1 MIMLRKILAAA
12 LLSSA
17 FAAPTLAAP
26 TSNQDGTLKIVSIDV
41 EGGGGTLF
49 VTPEG
54 KSLLIDT
61 GWPGGAGL
69 LPSPD
74 GAQNSADRIV
84 AAAKKLGLSKI
95 DYVIVTH
102 YHMDHVGGVFDLMKR
117 IPVDTFID
125 HGPNAEHLAP
135 GETVPPDLAGGAPD
149 QLYPKYLDVIKGH
162 KHIVAK
168 PGQVIDIGSM
178 SDTIVS
184 SDGVTL
190 SKPLAGAGAP
200 IAACD
205 TAESKGTKPIGGEEN
220 RRSVASLLRFG
231 KVSIALFGD
240 LSWDKER
247 ELSCPTGKLGHVN
260 LLIVTQHGSN
270 ISSNPASIADMH
282 PDLALM
288 GMGGKKGGDEAPIKL
303 IKSSP
308 GLMGFWQT
316 HESFA
321 HPEWSG
327 DKNTIANLNPPATA
341 IAAHAKAMFTAP
353 PDQGHAI
360 HVEITRDG
368 KVTMTNDRNGY
379 SKTYQVK

>member
-1 MIMLRKILAAA
+1 MRKILAAA
-12 LLSSA
+12 LLASA
-17 FAAPTLAAP
+17 LSVPAVAA
-26 TSNQDGTLKIVSIDV
+26 DGTLKIVSIDM

-61 GWPGGAGL
+61 GWPSGAGL

-74 GAQNSADRIV
+74 GAKNSADRIV
-84 AAAKKLGLSKI
+84 AAAKKLGVSKI
-95 DYVIVTH
+95 DYLIVTH
-102 YHMDHVGGVFDLMKR
+102 YHMDHVGGVMELVKR

-125 HGPNAEHLAP
+125 HGPNAEHLGP
-135 GETVPPDLAGGAPD
+135 GEVVPPDLAGGAPD
-149 QLYPKYLDVIKGH
+149 QLYPKYLETIKGH

-168 PGQVIDIGSM
+168 PGQVIAMGSM
-178 SDTIVS
+178 TDTIVS

-200 IAACD
+200 LAACD
-205 TAESKGTKPIGGEEN
+205 TAESKSTRADGGEEN
-220 RRSVASLLRFG
+220 TRSVASLLRFG

-240 LSWDKER
+240 LSWKKER

-282 PDLALM
+282 PDIALM
-288 GMGGKKGGDEAPIKL
+288 GMGGKKGGDGDPIKL
-303 IKSSP
+303 IKASP

-327 DKNTIANLNPPATA
+327 DKNMIANLNPPPAA
-341 IAAHAKAMFTAP
+341 IAAHAKAMFTSP
-353 PDQGHAI
+353 PDEGHAI
-360 HVEITRDG
+360 HAEITTDG
-368 KVTMTNDRNGY
+368 RVTMTNDRNGY

>member
-1 MIMLRKILAAA
+1 MLRKILAAA

-17 FAAPTLAAP
+17 LTVPALAA
-26 TSNQDGTLKIVSIDV
+26 DGTLKVVSIDV

-61 GWPGGAGL
+61 GWPGGYGL

-84 AAAKKLGLSKI
+84 AAAKKLGVSKI
-95 DYVIVTH
+95 DYLITTH
-102 YHMDHVGGVFDLMKR
+102 YHMDHVGGVVELVKR
-117 IPVDTFID
+117 MPVDTFID
-125 HGPNAEHLAP
+125 HGPNAEHLPP
-135 GETVPPDLAGGAPD
+135 GVKDDPQLPGGAPD
-149 QLYPKYLDVIKGH
+149 VLYPKYVEVIKGH

-168 PGQVIDIGSM
+168 PGMVIPMGSM
-178 SDTIVS
+178 TDTVVS

-190 SKPLAGAGAP
+190 AKPLPGAGAP
-200 IAACD
+200 IPACD
-205 TAESKGTKPIGGEEN
+205 TVLSKSTKSDGGEEN
-220 RRSVASLLRFG
+220 TRSVASLLTFG
-231 KVSIALFGD
+231 KVRIALFGD
-240 LSWDKER
+240 LSWRKER

-282 PDLALM
+282 PDVALM
-288 GMGGKKGGDEAPIKL
+288 GSGGKKGGDEEAIKTV
-303 IKSSP
+303 KASP

-321 HPEWSG
+321 HPELSG
-327 DKNTIANLNPPATA
+327 DKNMIANLNPPADA
-341 IAAHAKAMFTAP
+341 VAAQAKSLFTAP

-360 HVEITRDG
+360 HAEITKDG
-368 KVTMTNDRNGY
+368 QITMTNDRNGY
-379 SKTYQVK
+379 SKTYTVK

>member
-1 MIMLRKILAAA
+1 MRKLLAAA
-12 LLSSA
+12 LLTTMLAAPA
-17 FAAPTLAAP
+17 FAA
-26 TSNQDGTLKIVSIDV
+26 DGTLKIVSVDV

-61 GWPGGAGL
+61 GWPANYGL

-74 GAQNSADRIV
+74 GAKSSAERIV

-95 DYVIVTH
+95 DYAIITH
-102 YHMDHVGGVFDLMKR
+102 YHMDHVGGAMELVKLM
-117 IPVDTFID
+117 PVDTFID
-125 HGPNAEHLAP
+125 HGPSVEHLPP
-135 GETVPPDLAGGAPD
+135 GVKDDPQLPGGAPD
-149 QLYPKYLDVIKGH
+149 ILYPKYLEATKSA
-162 KHIVAK
+162 KHIHAK
-168 PGQVIDIGSM
+168 PGQVIQIGSM
-178 SDTIVS
+178 TDTIVS
-184 SDGVTL
+184 SNGVVL
-190 SKPLAGAGAP
+190 SKSLPGAGAP
-200 IAACD
+200 NSACD
-205 TAESKGTKPIGGEEN
+205 TAESKSSKDIGGEEN

-247 ELSCPTGKLGHVN
+247 ELSCPVGKLGHVN
-260 LLIVTQHGSN
+260 LLIVTQHGSK

-282 PDLALM
+282 PDIALM
-288 GMGGKKGGDEAPIKL
+288 GSGGKKGGDENPIKT
-303 IKSSP
+303 IKASP

-327 DKNTIANLNPPATA
+327 DKNLIANLNPSASA
-341 IAAHAKAMFTAP
+341 VAAHAKDLFTVP

-360 HVEITRDG
+360 HAEITKDG

-379 SKTYQVK
+379 SKTYMVK

>member
-1 MIMLRKILAAA
+1 MMREFLATA
-12 LLSSA
+12 LLTSA
-17 FAAPTLAAP
+17 LSIPAVAAE
-26 TSNQDGTLKIVSIDV
+26 GTLKVVSVDV

-54 KSLLIDT
+54 QSLLIDT
-61 GWPGGAGL
+61 GWPSNYGL

-74 GAQNSADRIV
+74 GAKNSADRIV

-95 DYVIVTH
+95 DYVITTH
-102 YHMDHVGGVFDLMKR
+102 YHMDHVGGVVDLVKQM
-117 IPVDTFID
+117 PVGTFID
-125 HGPNAEHLAP
+125 HGPNAEHLPP
-135 GETVPPDLAGGAPD
+135 GVKDDPQLPGGAPD
-149 QLYPKYLDVIKGH
+149 ILYPKYLEAIKDH

-168 PGQVIDIGSM
+168 PGQVIRIGSM
-178 SDTIVS
+178 TDTIVS

-190 SKPLAGAGAP
+190 SKPLPGAGQP
-200 IAACD
+200 IAACN
-205 TAESKGTKPIGGEEN
+205 TIESKSSKPVGGEEN
-220 RRSVASLLRFG
+220 RRSVASVLRFG

-247 ELSCPTGKLGHVN
+247 ELSCPAGKLGHVN

-282 PDLALM
+282 PDIALM
-288 GMGGKKGGDEAPIKL
+288 GSGGKKGGDEDPIKL
-303 IKSSP
+303 VKASP

-327 DKNTIANLNPPATA
+327 DKNMIANLNPPASA
-341 IAAHAKAMFTAP
+341 VAAHAKELFTVP

-360 HVEITRDG
+360 HAEITMDG
-368 KVTMTNDRNGY
+368 KITMTNDRNGY

>member
-1 MIMLRKILAAA
+1 MRKFLAAA
-12 LLSSA
+12 LLTSA
-17 FAAPTLAAP
+17 LAIPAIAAE
-26 TSNQDGTLKIVSIDV
+26 GTLKIVSIDV

-61 GWPGGAGL
+61 GWPSGAGL

-84 AAAKKLGLSKI
+84 AAAKKLGVSKI
-95 DYVIVTH
+95 DYLIITH
-102 YHMDHVGGVFDLMKR
+102 YHMDHVGGISDLVKR

-125 HGPNAEHLAP
+125 HGLNAEHLKP
-135 GETVPPDLAGGAPD
+135 GEKVPPDLAGGMPD
-149 QLYPKYLDVIKGH
+149 QLYPKYLEAIKGH

-168 PGQVIDIGSM
+168 PGQVIRIGSM
-178 SDTIVS
+178 TDTIVA

-190 SKPLAGAGAP
+190 SKPLAGAGQP

-205 TAESKGTKPIGGEEN
+205 TAESKSEKPDGGEEN
-220 RRSVASLLRFG
+220 TRSVASLLTFG
-231 KVSIALFGD
+231 KVRIAMFGD
-240 LSWDKER
+240 LSWKKER
-247 ELSCPTGKLGHVN
+247 ELSCPVGKLGHVN

-282 PDLALM
+282 PDIALM
-288 GMGGKKGGDEAPIKL
+288 GMGGKKGGDEDPIKT
-303 IKSSP
+303 IEASP

-321 HPEWSG
+321 HPAWGAE
-327 DKNTIANLNPPATA
+327 DKNMVANLNPPASA
-341 IAAHAKAMFTAP
+341 VAAHAKAMFTAP
-353 PDQGHAI
+353 PDEGHAI
-360 HVEITRDG
+360 HAEISKDG
-368 KVTMTNDRNGY
+368 KITMTNDRNGY

>member
-1 MIMLRKILAAA
+1 MLRKILAAV

-17 FAAPTLAAP
+17 LAAP
-26 TSNQDGTLKIVSIDV
+26 ALAADGTLKIVSIDV

-61 GWPGGAGL
+61 GWPSGAGL

-74 GAQNSADRIV
+74 GAQNSADRIA

-95 DYVIVTH
+95 DYLIVTH
-102 YHMDHVGGVFDLMKR
+102 YHMDHVGGVQDLVKR

-125 HGPNAEHLAP
+125 HGPNAEHLKP
-135 GETVPPDLAGGAPD
+135 GEIVPPDLAGGAPD
-149 QLYPKYLDVIKGH
+149 QLYPKYLETIKGH

-168 PGQVIDIGSM
+168 PGQVIEIGSM
-178 SDTIVS
+178 TDTIVA

-190 SKPLAGAGAP
+190 SKPLAGAGQP

-205 TAESKGTKPIGGEEN
+205 TAESKAARADGGEEN
-220 RRSVASLLRFG
+220 TRSVASLLKFG
-231 KVSIALFGD
+231 KVSIAMFGD
-240 LSWDKER
+240 LSWKKER
-247 ELSCPTGKLGHVN
+247 ELSCPVGKLGHVN

-282 PDLALM
+282 PDIALM
-288 GMGGKKGGDEAPIKL
+288 GMGGKKGGDEDPIKT
-303 IKSSP
+303 IKASP

-327 DKNTIANLNPPATA
+327 DKNAIANLNPPAAA
-341 IAAHAKAMFTAP
+341 IAAHAKQMFTSS

-360 HVEITRDG
+360 HVEITKDG
-368 KVTMTNDRNGY
+368 KVTLTNDRNGY

>member
-1 MIMLRKILAAA
+1 MRKFLAAA
-12 LLSSA
+12 LLTSA
-17 FAAPTLAAP
+17 LAIPAIAAE
-26 TSNQDGTLKIVSIDV
+26 GTLKIVSIDV

-61 GWPGGAGL
+61 GWPSGAGL

-84 AAAKKLGLSKI
+84 AAAKKLGVSKI
-95 DYVIVTH
+95 DYLIITH
-102 YHMDHVGGVFDLMKR
+102 YHMDHVGGISDLVKR

-125 HGPNAEHLAP
+125 HGLNAEHLKP
-135 GETVPPDLAGGAPD
+135 GEKVPPDLAGGMPD
-149 QLYPKYLDVIKGH
+149 QLYPRYLEAIKGH

-168 PGQVIDIGSM
+168 PGQVIQIGSM
-178 SDTIVS
+178 SDTIVA

-190 SKPLAGAGAP
+190 SKPLAGAGQP

-205 TAESKGTKPIGGEEN
+205 TAESKSEKPDGGEEN
-220 RRSVASLLRFG
+220 TRSVASLLTFG
-231 KVSIALFGD
+231 KVRIAMFGD
-240 LSWDKER
+240 LSWKKER
-247 ELSCPTGKLGHVN
+247 ELSCPVGKLGHVN

-282 PDLALM
+282 PDIALM
-288 GMGGKKGGDEAPIKL
+288 GMGGKKGGDEDPIKT
-303 IKSSP
+303 IEASP

-321 HPEWSG
+321 HPAWGAE
-327 DKNTIANLNPPATA
+327 DKNMVANLNPPASA
-341 IAAHAKAMFTAP
+341 VAAHAKAMFTAP
-353 PDQGHAI
+353 PDEGHAI
-360 HVEITRDG
+360 HAEISKDG
-368 KVTMTNDRNGY
+368 KITMTNDRNGF
-379 SKTYQVK
+379 SKTYTVK

>member
-1 MIMLRKILAAA
+1 MRRFLAAA
-12 LLSSA
+12 LLTSA
-17 FAAPTLAAP
+17 LSLPAMAAE
-26 TSNQDGTLKIVSIDV
+26 GTLKIVSIDV

-74 GAQNSADRIV
+74 GAKNSADRIA

-95 DYVIVTH
+95 DYLIITH
-102 YHMDHVGGVFDLMKR
+102 YHMDHVGGAMELVKR

-135 GETVPPDLAGGAPD
+135 GEKVPPDLAGGAPD
-149 QLYPKYLDVIKGH
+149 QLYPRYLEIIKGH

-178 SDTIVS
+178 TDTIVS
-184 SDGVTL
+184 SDGVVL
-190 SKPLAGAGAP
+190 SRPLAGAGQP

-205 TAESKGTKPIGGEEN
+205 TALSKSSKDIGGEEN

-247 ELSCPTGKLGHVN
+247 ELSCPVGKLGHVN
-260 LLIVTQHGSN
+260 LLIATQHGSV

-282 PDLALM
+282 PDVVLV
-288 GMGGKKGGDEAPIKL
+288 GMGGKKGGDEEPIKT
-303 IKSSP
+303 IKASP

-321 HPEWSG
+321 HPALG
-327 DKNTIANLNPPATA
+327 ADDKNMVANLNPPAGA
-341 IAAHAKAMFTAP
+341 IAAHAKQMFTVP
-353 PDQGHAI
+353 PDEGHAI
-360 HVEITRDG
+360 HAEITKDG
-368 KVTMTNDRNGY
+368 KITMTNDRNGF
-379 SKTYQVK
+379 SKTYQGKER

>member
-1 MIMLRKILAAA
+1 MIRKILAAA
-12 LLSSA
+12 LLTSA
-17 FAAPTLAAP
+17 LTAPAIAAE
-26 TSNQDGTLKIVSIDV
+26 GTLKIVSVDV

-74 GAQNSADRIV
+74 GAKNSAERIV
-84 AAAKKLGLSKI
+84 AAAKKLGVSKI
-95 DYVIVTH
+95 DYLIITH
-102 YHMDHVGGVFDLMKR
+102 YHMDHVGGVSELVKLM
-117 IPVDTFID
+117 PVDTFID
-125 HGPNAEHLAP
+125 HGPNSEHLAP
-135 GETVPPDLAGGAPD
+135 GEKVPPDLAGGAPD
-149 QLYPKYLDVIKGH
+149 QLYPKYLEVIKGH
-162 KHIVAK
+162 HHIVAR
-168 PGQVIDIGSM
+168 PGQVIPMGSM
-178 SDTIVS
+178 TDTIVAS
-184 SDGVTL
+184 NGVVL
-190 SKPLAGAGAP
+190 SKPLADAGAP
-200 IAACD
+200 NPACD
-205 TAESKGTKPIGGEEN
+205 SAAAKSSKDIGGEEN
-220 RRSVASLLRFG
+220 RRSVASLLHFG

-260 LLIVTQHGSN
+260 LLIVTQHGSV

-282 PDLALM
+282 PDIALM
-288 GMGGKKGGDEAPIKL
+288 GAGGKKGGDEDPIKTV
-303 IKSSP
+303 KASP

-327 DKNTIANLNPPATA
+327 DKNMIANLNPPAAA

-360 HVEITRDG
+360 HVEITKG
-368 KVTMTNDRNGY
+368 GSITLTNDRNGY

>member
-1 MIMLRKILAAA
+1 MIRKTLLAALMA
-12 LLSSA
+12 SA
-17 FAAPTLAAP
+17 LAAP
-26 TSNQDGTLKIVSIDV
+26 AIAADGTLKIVSIDM

-95 DYVIVTH
+95 DYLIITH
-102 YHMDHVGGVFDLMKR
+102 YHMDHVGGVMELVKR

-125 HGPNAEHLAP
+125 HGPNSEHLAP
-135 GETVPPDLAGGAPD
+135 GEKVPPDLAGGAPD

-162 KHIVAK
+162 KHIVAA

-178 SDTIVS
+178 TDTIVS
-184 SDGVTL
+184 SNGVTL

-205 TAESKGTKPIGGEEN
+205 TAESKSTKAIGGEEN

-282 PDLALM
+282 PDIALM
-288 GMGGKKGGDEAPIKL
+288 GMGGKKGGDEDPIKL
-303 IKSSP
+303 IKASP

-321 HPEWSG
+321 HPAWGAS
-327 DKNTIANLNPPATA
+327 DKNMVANLNPPAAA
-341 IAAHAKAMFTAP
+341 IAAHAKAMFTSP
-353 PDQGHAI
+353 PDEGHAI
-360 HVEITRDG
+360 HAEITKDG
-368 KVTMTNDRNGY
+368 KITMTNDRNGY

>member
-1 MIMLRKILAAA
+1 MRKLLAAA
-12 LLSSA
+12 LVTSA
-17 FAAPTLAAP
+17 LTLPALAAE
-26 TSNQDGTLKIVSIDV
+26 GTLKIVSVDV

-61 GWPGGAGL
+61 GWPGGYGL

-74 GAQNSADRIV
+74 GAKNSADRI
-84 AAAKKLGLSKI
+84 AAAARKLGLSKI
-95 DYVIVTH
+95 DYVIITH
-102 YHMDHVGGVFDLMKR
+102 YHMDHVGGVVELAKQ
-117 IPVDTFID
+117 IPIDTFID
-125 HGPNAEHLAP
+125 HGPNVEHLPP
-135 GETVPPDLAGGAPD
+135 GVKDDPQLPGGAPD
-149 QLYPKYLDVIKGH
+149 ILYPKYLEVIKGH

-168 PGQVIDIGSM
+168 AGQVIPMGGM
-178 SDTIVS
+178 TDTIVS
-184 SDGVTL
+184 SNGVTL
-190 SKPLAGAGAP
+190 SKPLPGAGQP
-200 IAACD
+200 NAACD
-205 TAESKGTKPIGGEEN
+205 SALSKSDKPVGGEEN

-247 ELSCPTGKLGHVN
+247 ELSCPVGKVGHVN
-260 LLIVTQHGSN
+260 LLIATQHGSN

-282 PDLALM
+282 PDIVLM
-288 GMGGKKGGDEAPIKL
+288 GAGGKKGGDEEAIKTL
-303 IKSSP
+303 KASP

-327 DKNTIANLNPPATA
+327 DKNMIANLNPPPAA
-341 IAAHAKAMFTAP
+341 IAAHAKELFTVP

-360 HVEITRDG
+360 HAEITRDG
-368 KVTMTNDRNGY
+368 KITMTNDRNGY
-379 SKTYQVK
+379 SKTYTVK